1 MIELNKKMV
10 AYGHYY
16 ITLKGC
22 DEWIVSESGTEL
34 FRGTY
39 DACVDFCRLN
49 FRK

>member
-16 ITLKGC
+16 ITLNGY
-22 DEWIVSESGTEL
+22 DEWIVSESGMEV

-39 DACVDFCRLN
+39 SECVEFCRLN
-49 FRK
+49 FRR